1 MESDGRFHASISRE
15 KPMRLLILAGCAA
28 AMLASAPAFADI
40 TGARVQRAGAAITV
54 TWTSPDPVDVY
65 VSTDP
70 MAAPKAARLLSRAD
84 RDGAETFSASDNARL
99 YFLLVDA
106 RDNKRVR
113 AAERLLPLEQASNFR
128 DVGGYPAA
136 GGKQVRWGRIYRS
149 GGQPML
155 SPRDLDA
162 VGKLGLSAMI
172 DLRSSEERV
181 MAPSRIMGVPY
192 QAVGYPMSSLMNPS
206 QPIRNGADLYHRF
219 PVLLAPQLKLIFQDL
234 LSNQGA
240 VVYNCSAGQDRTGF
254 ATAMVLAAL
263 GVSRETIVADYKL
276 STQYR
281 RPEYEMPKISG
292 DAANANAAAQV
303 FASAQ
308 KDPAAAKPTPLV
320 EADGRPFLAG
330 AIDEIETKWGS
341 VEAYLQKEVGVGPAE
356 LKKLRAIYLE

>member
-1 MESDGRFHASISRE
+1 
-15 KPMRLLILAGCAA
+15 MRLRFLAGSAA
-28 AMLASAPAFADI
+28 AMLATSPAFADV
-40 TGARVQRAGAAITV
+40 TGAKVERTGAALMV
-54 TWTSPDPVDVY
+54 KWTSPDPVDVY

-70 MAAPKAARLLSRAD
+70 TAGPKAARLLSRAD
-84 RDGAETFSASDNARL
+84 RDGAETFSPGDNARW

-106 RDNKRVR
+106 RDHKQLR

-136 GGKQVRWGRIYRS
+136 GGKHVRWGLIYRS

-155 SPRDLDA
+155 SPGDMDA

-192 QAVGYPMSSLMNPS
+192 QAVGYPMSSLMTPS
-206 QPIRNGADLYHRF
+206 QPIRNGTDLYRRF
-219 PVLLAPQLKLIFQDL
+219 PSLLAPQLRLIFRDL

-254 ATAMVLAAL
+254 ATAMVLSAL
-263 GVSRETIVADYKL
+263 GVSRETIIEDYKL

-281 RPEYEMPKISG
+281 RPEYEMPKISP
-292 DAANANAAAQV
+292 DAANTNPAAQV

-330 AIDEIETKWGS
+330 ALDEIEAKWGS
-341 VEAYLQKEVGVGPAE
+341 AEAYLNTEVGVSPAE
-356 LKKLRAIYLE
+356 LKKLRALYLE